1 MAIEFDCPNCRTRI
15 RTPEEAAG
23 KKARCPNCEQISPVP
38 YSSPLPSL
46 NPFGDAGSS
55 PPQADH
61 SAPWLPPADAFA
73 PETVRLRNGLNV
85 NGTRKAG
92 EYELTYQW
100 RLS

>member
-1 MAIEFDCPNCRTRI
+1 MGIVLTVVLSLASTVLTGFLI
-15 RTPEEAAG
+15 AAG
-23 KKARCPNCEQISPVP
+23 LLFGLGFTAALVVGRR
-38 YSSPLPSL
+38 
-46 NPFGDAGSS
+46 FGDDRFEPEVVLVEVAS
-55 PPQADH
+55 
-61 SAPWLPPADAFA
+61 PADAFA